1 MVRLRWWR
9 GGRSKTIES
18 KARSGRTWRCC
29 PKLECLE
36 DRTLPSTI
44 VWANRGGLGSDT
56 DNFNAVFG
64 SQATAARAE
73 VDAALSY
80 WQNAIQNF
88 NYADGSN
95 SLRLTISV
103 NPTDHSNDATTL
115 PGLLTDGQGKPKAA
129 LIQLGAGTDGHGG
142 GYFIDPTPYDSSEYQ
157 RGINAYAADAFRGT
171 SAWGGADLL
180 TLVLH
185 ETTHAVGL
193 NADPREAFQQ
203 NLHGYLRSTG
213 QGDGA
218 DSPGSLFTFTG
229 PDVRALFTSDDG
241 DSADLGRATHL
252 ARPGNSYTDP
262 ATHVTYTGG
271 WDVLN
276 PVYYLGRRTLVSPTD
291 VLVLE
296 DAYGYTVNMP
306 GTLTSGPVAPTPAPV
321 PTPAP
326 APTPPAPPATP
337 QPSPPTGLPP
347 WMVAIDQYL
356 QRQAA
361 QQQTP
366 PATPPAP
373 PKPPTPPPMTA
384 PSPAPAPPP
393 PAPIPP
399 APPATPQPS
408 PPTGLPPW
416 MVAID
421 QYLQRQAA
429 QQQTPPAAPPAPPK
443 PPSPPPVTAPSP
455 APTLPPW
462 MVTAYRYLHRPIPG
476 GGNSLGG

>member
-1 MVRLRWWR
+1 MMVRLWCCRE
-9 GGRSKTIES
+9 GSKVIEC
-18 KARSGRTWRCC
+18 KTRRNRALRFC
-29 PKLECLE
+29 PMLEYLE

-44 VWANRGGLGSDT
+44 VWGNRGGLGSDT

-64 SQATAARAE
+64 SQATAARTE

-95 SLRLTISV
+95 SFRLTISV
-103 NPTDHSNDATTL
+103 NPNNHSNDAMTL

-129 LIQLGAGTDGHGG
+129 LIRLGAGTDGHGG

-157 RGINAYAADAFRGT
+157 RGINTYAADASRGT
-171 SAWGGADLL
+171 PAWGGADLL

-185 ETTHAVGL
+185 ETMHAVGL

-213 QGDGA
+213 QADGA

-229 PDVRALFTSDDG
+229 PDVRGLFTSDDG

-276 PVYYLGRRTLVSPTD
+276 PIYYLGRRMLVSPTD

-296 DAYGYTVNMP
+296 DAYGYTANMP
-306 GTLTSGPVAPTPAPV
+306 GTLTSGPPA

-326 APTPPAPPATP
+326 APTPPVLTPPAPLSTP

-347 WMVAIDQYL
+347 WMVAINQYL
-356 QRQAA
+356 QRLAA

-366 PATPPAP
+366 PATLPVPPMPPSPPAPAPTPPAP
-373 PKPPTPPPMTA
+373 PSTL
-384 PSPAPAPPP
+384 
-393 PAPIPP
+393 
-399 APPATPQPS
+399 QPS
-408 PPTGLPPW
+408 PPIGLPPW
-416 MVAID
+416 IVAID
-421 QYLQRQAA
+421 QNQQTQAA
-429 QQQTPPAAPPAPPK
+429 QQQTPPPAHPM
-443 PPSPPPVTAPSP
+443 PPSLPPMT

-462 MVTAYRYLHRPIPG
+462 MTAVYRYLHRPIRGTDAMVGRSGSAARTSPR
-476 GGNSLGG
+476 

>member
-9 GGRSKTIES
+9 GGKGKAIES
-18 KARSGRTWRCC
+18 KARGGRTWRFY
-29 PKLECLE
+29 PKLDLLE

-95 SLRLTISV
+95 SFRLTISV
-103 NPTDHSNDATTL
+103 NPTDHSNDGATL

-171 SAWGGADLL
+171 SAWGEADLL

-185 ETTHAVGL
+185 ETMHAVGL

-213 QGDGA
+213 QADGA

-262 ATHVTYTGG
+262 TTHVTYTGG

-276 PVYYLGRRTLVSPTD
+276 PVYYLGRRMLVSPTD

-306 GTLTSGPVAPTPAPV
+306 GTLTSGPVAPTPVPAP
-321 PTPAP
+321 TAP
-326 APTPPAPPATP
+326 APTPPGPPSTP

-347 WMVAIDQYL
+347 WIVAINQYL

-366 PATPPAP
+366 PPA
-373 PKPPTPPPMTA
+373 
-384 PSPAPAPPP
+384 
-393 PAPIPP
+393 PP
-399 APPATPQPS
+399 APPASPPPAPPSTPQPS
-408 PPTGLPPW
+408 PPTGVPPW
-416 MVAID
+416 IVATN

-443 PPSPPPVTAPSP
+443 PPSPPPVTVPPP

-462 MVTAYRYLHRPIPG
+462 MVAVYRYLHRPIPG
-476 GGNSLGG
+476 DNSLGS

>member
-9 GGRSKTIES
+9 GGKSKAIRSKV
-18 KARSGRTWRCC
+18 RGGQTWRFY
-29 PKLECLE
+29 PKLDSLE

-73 VDAALSY
+73 VDAALLY

-95 SLRLTISV
+95 SFRLTISV

-115 PGLLTDGQGKPKAA
+115 PGLSTDGQGKPKAA

-142 GYFIDPTPYDSSEYQ
+142 GYFIDQTPYDSSEYQ
-157 RGINAYAADAFRGT
+157 QGINAYAADAFRGT
-171 SAWGGADLL
+171 AAWGGADLL

-185 ETTHAVGL
+185 ETMHAVGL

-203 NLHGYLRSTG
+203 NLRGYLRSTG
-213 QGDGA
+213 QADGV
-218 DSPGSLFTFTG
+218 DSPGLLFTFTG
-229 PDVRALFTSDDG
+229 PDVHALFTSDDG
-241 DSADLGRATHL
+241 DSTDLGRATHV

-262 ATHVTYTGG
+262 VSHVTYMGG

-276 PVYYLGRRTLVSPTD
+276 PIYYLGRRMLVSPTD

-306 GTLTSGPVAPTPAPV
+306 GTLTSGPVAPTPAPA
-321 PTPAP
+321 PTPP
-326 APTPPAPPATP
+326 APTPPAPPSTP
-337 QPSPPTGLPP
+337 PPTGLPP
-347 WMVAIDQYL
+347 WI
-356 QRQAA
+356 
-361 QQQTP
+361 
-366 PATPPAP
+366 
-373 PKPPTPPPMTA
+373 
-384 PSPAPAPPP
+384 
-393 PAPIPP
+393 
-399 APPATPQPS
+399 
-408 PPTGLPPW
+408 
-416 MVAID
+416 VAID

-443 PPSPPPVTAPSP
+443 PPSPPPVTVSPPAPAPTPPAPTPPAPPSTAPPSPPTGLRPWMVAIDQYLQRQAGQQQTPPATPPAPSKPPSPPPVTVTPP

-462 MVTAYRYLHRPIPG
+462 MISVYRYLHRPIPG
-476 GGNSLGG
+476 DSSLGS